1 LEEVAAESLAEQE
14 LAFQLQPLEQQ
25 VLAQRGPEQPV
36 IAQLAQAL
44 VLVPE
49 QVLALGQQQ
58 LEQLQLEH
66 LVMMRHHRLGQVQ
79 FRQQRRYL
87 LESKSSL
94 IYRQLVMEF
103 QYRLY
108 RLRPLVTVHRVQ
120 LDHLRLLANGLQF
133 PQLRS
138 HRELASLLK
147 MTFSLNAPLLV
158 FKTYSNDQSI

>member
-1 LEEVAAESLAEQE
+1 LEEVAVESLAEQE
-14 LAFQLQPLEQQ
+14 LVFQLQPLEQQ
-25 VLAQRGPEQPV
+25 VLAQRGPEQSVP
-36 IAQLAQAL
+36 AQLAPEL

-49 QVLALGQQQ
+49 QVLAL
-58 LEQLQLEH
+58 EQLQLEH
-66 LVMMRHHRLGQVQ
+66 LVMKRHHRLGQVQ

-87 LESKSSL
+87 LELKSSL
-94 IYRQLVMEF
+94 IYRQQVMEF

-120 LDHLRLLANGLQF
+120 LDHLRLLANELLF

-158 FKTYSNDQSI
+158 SNTYSNEQSI

>member
-1 LEEVAAESLAEQE
+1 LEEVAVESLAEQE
-14 LAFQLQPLEQQ
+14 LVFQLQPLEQQ
-25 VLAQRGPEQPV
+25 VLAQRGPEQSVP
-36 IAQLAQAL
+36 AQLVQA
-44 VLVPE
+44 LVPE
-49 QVLALGQQQ
+49 QVLA

-66 LVMMRHHRLGQVQ
+66 LVMKRHHRLGQVQ

-87 LESKSSL
+87 LELKSSL
-94 IYRQLVMEF
+94 IYRQQVMEF

-120 LDHLRLLANGLQF
+120 LDHLRLLANELLF

-158 FKTYSNDQSI
+158 SNTYSNEQSI

>member
-1 LEEVAAESLAEQE
+1 LEEVAVESLAEQE
-14 LAFQLQPLEQQ
+14 QVFQLQPLEQQ
-25 VLAQRGPEQPV
+25 VLGQLGPEQSV
-36 IAQLAQAL
+36 LAQLVQA
-44 VLVPE
+44 LVPE
-49 QVLALGQQQ
+49 QVLAL
-58 LEQLQLEH
+58 ERLQLEH

-87 LESKSSL
+87 LELKSSL
-94 IYRQLVMEF
+94 IYRQQVMEF

-120 LDHLRLLANGLQF
+120 LDHLRLLANGLLF

-158 FKTYSNDQSI
+158 SNTYSNEQSI